1 MALAPKKQ
9 KKVTLFRKIT
19 TVALS
24 INDAMKNHFLII
36 SGAKVV
42 FFLWLISNASCTTTR
57 IYTTSVTDDS
67 YSSPYDNATLAV
79 DNKSILLP
87 YNRFIDPAGTVLRY
101 GQTKLENHSLD
112 CLLLPGEKILAVE
125 DRYGVAFF
133 DVQNNAL
140 LFHLDY
146 TSDKMYNTLVST
158 YSGIKVL
165 EQGHLTHIFWGAASP
180 TNNASYIMDAVWDG
194 EKAEIKNA
202 ISFKAVA
209 PAPMALPNDIA
220 INKENNEYYLYV
232 VLNGNNQ
239 LTKIRLSDKS
249 TVWTASTGMAPF
261 GICLSANKAYVTN
274 WAGPVPTDA
283 SKETAGIPY
292 GNVYVDPRTGATSMG
307 TVSIIDLASGKGL
320 SEIETGLHPNA
331 IIISNDQQFV
341 YVSNGN
347 SDNISVI
354 NTRSDKIV
362 DSISVRLN
370 SEGNSFIGD
379 SPNALAINNSDTVLY
394 VANGM
399 DNAVAVVSLGA
410 NSSSSGKGNNVIRGF
425 IPTEA
430 YPARLA
436 LGKQTLYV
444 ANLEGEGA
452 RASSNKTYTPHQQ
465 EATISIIP
473 LPGKNKLA
481 SYTER
486 VKSANLLFRTKLS
499 QLLPRSNVSPK
510 PVPERIGEPS
520 VFKHVV
526 YIIKENKTYDQVMGD
541 VAEGDGMKSLCIY
554 GEKITPNQH
563 LLAKQYLLLDN
574 YYVSGK
580 SSAEGHSW
588 TDAAIVTDYIEK
600 NVRAWFRSYP
610 HVLADALV
618 YNKKGFLWN
627 NALDHGKTVRIYGEA
642 CSPVWQQG
650 MGWKQIYDSR
660 QEGKSIAFT
669 NESTISRVRPIMS
682 PTYPCYQ
689 GQHFADQIRA
699 DAFIK
704 ELNDFEKMP
713 GDQLPQLMIL
723 ALPADHTAGLSQG
736 FPAPEAM
743 VADNDLAL
751 GRIVEAFTH
760 SRFWDSTV
768 VFVTQDDSQSGW
780 DHVSAYRTTGF
791 VISPYSILQ
800 KTIHTNYNQTCVVR
814 TIEQILGIPPM
825 NVMDV
830 TALPMF
836 ECFSNDFKKVPYTA
850 LKNNIPLDQMNK
862 STAALDGKAKKYS
875 LLSSSH
881 KLNEIDNGN
890 DDLLNRILW
899 FAAKGDKTYPTTMTI
914 PKKDRKDDDD

>member
-1 MALAPKKQ
+1 MKPDNYSNTFPSKFIPLM
-9 KKVTLFRKIT
+9 L
-19 TVALS
+19 LWS
-24 INDAMKNHFLII
+24 I
-36 SGAKVV
+36 V
-42 FFLWLISNASCTTTR
+42 SCTTSK
-57 IYTTSVTDDS
+57 IYKTSISTDS
-67 YSSPYDNATLAV
+67 YSSPYDVSTLAV
-79 DNKSILLP
+79 DNKAILLP
-87 YNRFIDPAGTVLRY
+87 YNRIIDPAGTVIRY
-101 GQTKLENHSLD
+101 GQPSLENHSLD
-112 CLLLPGEKILAVE
+112 CVLLPGGEILAVE
-125 DRYGVAFF
+125 DRYGVAFI
-133 DVQNNAL
+133 DVQNNKM

-146 TSDKMYNTLVST
+146 ASNNSYRALIST

-165 EQGHLTHIFWGAASP
+165 KRGNIIHIYWGASSP
-180 TNNASYIMDAVWDG
+180 ATRASYIMDAVWDG
-194 EKAEIKNA
+194 EKTEIKDTFSFNA
-202 ISFKAVA
+202 EP

-220 INKENNEYYLYV
+220 ITNEKGEYYLYI
-232 VLNGNNQ
+232 VLNGNSQ
-239 LTKIRLSDKS
+239 LCKVRLSDKKII
-249 TVWTASTGMAPF
+249 WTTATGMAPF
-261 GICLSANKAYVTN
+261 GIALSSTKAYVTN
-274 WAGPVPTDA
+274 WAGPLPTDT

-292 GNVYVDPRTGATSMG
+292 GKVYVDHRTGATAMG
-307 TVSIIDLASGKGL
+307 TVSVIDLESGKMI

-354 NTRSDKIV
+354 STKNDRVV

-370 SEGNSFIGD
+370 GEESSFIGD
-379 SPNALAINNSDTVLY
+379 SPNAVVINDSDNILY

-399 DNAVAVVSLGA
+399 DNAVVVINLGE
-410 NSSSSGKGNNVIRGF
+410 SSSSFGKGKNNIAGF

-430 YPARLA
+430 YPAGFA
-436 LGKQTLYV
+436 LSKKTLYV

-452 RASSNKTYTPHQQ
+452 RATTNKRYQAHQQ

-473 LPGKNKLA
+473 LPGKDKLNL
-481 SYTER
+481 YTER
-486 VKSANLLFRTKLS
+486 VKNANLLFRTKLS
-499 QLLPRSNVSPK
+499 KLLPRNNVTPK

-541 VAEGDGMKSLCIY
+541 VPEGDGMKSLCIY
-554 GEKITPNQH
+554 GENITPNQH
-563 LLAKQYLLLDN
+563 LLAKQFLLMDN

-610 HVLADALV
+610 HVLADAMV
-618 YNKKGFLWN
+618 YNKEGFLWN

-642 CSPVWQQG
+642 CAPVWPKE
-650 MGWKQIYDSR
+650 MGWKQIYESR
-660 QEGKSIAFT
+660 QQGKLIEFT

-704 ELNDFEKMP
+704 ELNDFEKKP

-723 ALPADHTAGLSQG
+723 ALPADHTAGLSEG
-736 FPAPEAM
+736 YPTPEAM
-743 VADNDLAL
+743 VADNDFAL
-751 GRIVEAFTH
+751 GRIIEALTR

-791 VISPYSILQ
+791 IISPYSRLQ
-800 KTIHTNYNQTCVVR
+800 KTIRTNYNQTCIVR

-825 NVMDV
+825 NVMDA

-836 ECFSNDFKKVPYTA
+836 DCFLSDLNKAPFIA
-850 LKNNIPLDQMNK
+850 LKNNIPIEQMNK
-862 STAALDGKAKKYS
+862 SSAALRGKAKEYS

-890 DDLLNRILW
+890 DDLLNHILW
-899 FAAKGDKTYPTTMTI
+899 FAAKGDKSYPRKMTI
-914 PKKDRKDDDD
+914 PKKDREDDDD